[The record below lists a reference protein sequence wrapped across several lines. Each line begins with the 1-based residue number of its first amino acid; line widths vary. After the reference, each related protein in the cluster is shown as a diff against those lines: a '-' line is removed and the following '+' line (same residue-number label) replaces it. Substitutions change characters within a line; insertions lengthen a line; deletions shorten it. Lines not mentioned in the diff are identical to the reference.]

1 MGHGRRNN
9 GKRSLMITGLLTF
22 LFFFAIIGCVLY
34 GRKLIRTEKVDAVF
48 GNPER
53 AQGGIHWV
61 IVGSSFLLLVWLYY
75 SWDIAKSFF
84 PKSANELC
92 QVGKVNES
100 LLSLKYLFPIDERQL
115 KSTSVI
121 ETESEN
127 LNKITIEIEKS
138 GIENQDKSNLL
149 NFVSQTKNTIPLLTN
164 EQLLNN
170 DTREQI
176 KLINK
181 KIINLTEN
189 FKRSDYPNESTEQ
202 ELERIEAA
210 KEEGSWKASSTS
222 IENTIEIPFIPKTKR
237 GLKFQA
243 AATELNLISDEFF
256 ELKNHNEQYTS
267 ALEKLKKEIKD
278 YRSNLSSSK
287 EISSSLAKDIL
298 KIARRIEYASIFP
311 PNTLDDMQ
319 ASIINFDNLQKK
331 EQGGLRWVDLL
342 LFPSGTIISSGP
354 SCSEQGSG
362 RWLPKPSDTLNKFTL
377 MLNPNVGY
385 KQIPLIWY
393 EMMDVSKIIGFL
405 IPDWFADILPGEYPV
420 HDEQGEVKPNFK
432 SKVLSFVTGD
442 FNLFKIPIPTG
453 HIWDSFLRVFLG
465 LVAGI
470 IVGVPLGL
478 FMGLNRFA
486 KGFFDPLIE
495 LYRPVPPLAWAPLV
509 ISVLGIDNLGKVF
522 LLFMVSLSI
531 MIISARAGASG
542 TQLSKIHAAHS
553 LGASKWQILR
563 HVIFPNSL
571 PEILTGIRVA
581 TGMCWGTLVAA
592 EFLAGTTGVGFVE
605 NVAKKYFQYEVIWIT
620 IFIMGMLG
628 LIFDITIRKIID
640 KTIPWRGK
648 G

>member
-1 MGHGRRNN
+1 
-9 GKRSLMITGLLTF
+9 MITAFLTF
-22 LFFFAIIGCVLY
+22 LFFFAIVGCILY

-53 AQGGIHWV
+53 AKGGIHWV
-61 IVGSSFLLLVWLYY
+61 IVGSSFLLLIWLYY

-84 PKSANELC
+84 PRSANELC

-121 ETESEN
+121 ETETEN
-127 LNKITIEIEKS
+127 LNNTILEIES
-138 GIENQDKSNLL
+138 SDKVSEQNKNKLV
-149 NFVSQTKNTIPLLTN
+149 NFIKKTKNTIPLLTN
-164 EQLLNN
+164 ENLLSN
-170 DTREQI
+170 E
-176 KLINK
+176 INK
-181 KIINLTEN
+181 KIKIITEKINNLSSELAKED
-189 FKRSDYPNESTEQ
+189 FPYESADEEIQ
-202 ELERIEAA
+202 RIESA
-210 KEEGSWKASSTS
+210 KNEGTWSASSTS
-222 IENTIEIPFIPKTKR
+222 VENTIEIPSIPKTKR
-237 GLKFQA
+237 GLKFQVA
-243 AATELNLISDEFF
+243 ASKLNSISDEFF
-256 ELKNHNEQYTS
+256 ELRNHNEQYLL
-267 ALEKLKKEIKD
+267 ALESLKKEIKD
-278 YRSNLSSSK
+278 FRSALSPSE
-287 EISSSLAKDIL
+287 EISSSFAKDIL

-311 PNTLDDMQ
+311 PNTLKEMQ
-319 ASIINFDNLQKK
+319 ASIINFDKVKK
-331 EQGGLRWVDLL
+331 NQQGSLRWVDII
-342 LFPSGTIISSGP
+342 LFPTGTIISSGP

-362 RWLPKPSDTLNKFTL
+362 RWLPKPSDTVNKFAL
-377 MLNPNVGY
+377 MMNPSVGY
-385 KQIPLIWY
+385 KQIPLIWF

-405 IPDWFADILPGEYPV
+405 LPDWIADILPGKYPV
-420 HDEQGEVKPNFK
+420 HDENGEIKPNFK
-432 SKVLSFVTGD
+432 SRDLSFVTGD
-442 FNLFKIPIPTG
+442 FELFKIPIPTG

-465 LVAGI
+465 LIAGI

>member
-1 MGHGRRNN
+1 
-9 GKRSLMITGLLTF
+9 MITAFLTF
-22 LFFFAIIGCVLY
+22 VFFFAIVGCVLY
-34 GRKLIRTEKVDAVF
+34 GRKLIKTEKVDAVF

-100 LLSLKYLFPIDERQL
+100 LLSLKYLFPIEERQL

-121 ETESEN
+121 ETETEN
-127 LNKITIEIEKS
+127 LNKIIIEIENSEKVKS
-138 GIENQDKSNLL
+138 QDRSKLL
-149 NFVSQTKNTIPLLTN
+149 NFVSQTKNSIPLLTN
-164 EQLLNN
+164 EKLLNN
-170 DTREQI
+170 ETKEQI
-176 KLINK
+176 KIINN

-189 FKRSDYPNESTEQ
+189 FRKKDFPNESAEQ
-202 ELERIEAA
+202 EIERIEAA

-222 IENTIEIPFIPKTKR
+222 IENTIEIPSIPKTKR

-243 AATELNLISDEFF
+243 AAKELNLISDEFF
-256 ELKNHNEQYTS
+256 ELRNHNSQYTS

-278 YRSNLSSSK
+278 FRTNLGSSE
-287 EISSSLAKDIL
+287 EISSSFAKDIL

-311 PNTLDDMQ
+311 PNTLKDMQ
-319 ASIINFDNLQKK
+319 LSIINFDKAQKK
-331 EQGGLRWVDLL
+331 EQGGLRWVDIL

-362 RWLPKPSDTLNKFTL
+362 RWLPKPSDTINKFTL

-420 HDEQGEVKPNFK
+420 HNEQGEVKPNFK

-470 IVGVPLGL
+470 IIGVPLGL

-628 LIFDITIRKIID
+628 LLFDITIRKIID

>member
-1 MGHGRRNN
+1 
-9 GKRSLMITGLLTF
+9 MITGFLTF
-22 LFFFAIIGCVLY
+22 IFFFAIVGCILY
-34 GRKLIRTEKVDAVF
+34 GRRLIKKEKVDAVF

-53 AQGGIHWV
+53 AEGGIHWV
-61 IVGSSFLLLVWLYY
+61 IVGSSFLLLIWLYY

-100 LLSLKYLFPIDERQL
+100 LLSLKYLFPIEERQL

-121 ETESEN
+121 ENETKNLNNIVLLINKSNEVNN
-127 LNKITIEIEKS
+127 LNK
-138 GIENQDKSNLL
+138 DKLL
-149 NFVSQTKNTIPLLTN
+149 NFVEQTKNTIPLLTSN
-164 EQLLNN
+164 KLLENKTKEEINSITNRIKDLTN
-170 DTREQI
+170 DFSKT
-176 KLINK
+176 
-181 KIINLTEN
+181 
-189 FKRSDYPNESTEQ
+189 DYPFESTEDEQ
-202 ELERIEAA
+202 KRIELA
-210 KEEGSWKASSTS
+210 KKEGGWSSSSTS
-222 IENTIEIPFIPKTKR
+222 LDNSVEIPSVPKTKK
-237 GLKFQA
+237 GLKFQTA
-243 AATELNLISDEFF
+243 AEELNLISDEFF
-256 ELKNHNEQYTS
+256 ELRNHNLQYTS
-267 ALEKLKKEIKD
+267 ALEKINTEIKD
-278 YRSNLSSSK
+278 FRSKLNNSEEVTSSF
-287 EISSSLAKDIL
+287 AKDIL

-311 PNTLDDMQ
+311 PNTLDEMQ
-319 ASIINFDNLQKK
+319 SSITDFDKIQKK
-331 EQGGLRWVDLL
+331 EQGSLKWIDIIF
-342 LFPSGTIISSGP
+342 FPSGTIMSSGP
-354 SCSEQGSG
+354 SCTEQGSG
-362 RWLPKPSDTLNKFTL
+362 RWLPKPSDTFNKFAL
-377 MLNPNVGY
+377 MLKPSVGF

-393 EMMDVSKIIGFL
+393 EMMDVSKIIGFIL
-405 IPDWFADILPGEYPV
+405 PNWFADILPGEYPI
-420 HDEQGEVKPNFK
+420 HNEQGEIKSNFK
-432 SKVLSFVTGD
+432 SNVLNIVTGN
-442 FNLFKIPIPTG
+442 FELFKIPIPTG

-470 IVGVPLGL
+470 IIGVPLGL

>member
-1 MGHGRRNN
+1 
-9 GKRSLMITGLLTF
+9 MITGVLTF
-22 LFFFAIIGCVLY
+22 IFFFAIVGCILY

-53 AQGGIHWV
+53 AKGGVHWV
-61 IVGSSFLLLVWLYY
+61 IVGSSFLLLIWLYY

-100 LLSLKYLFPIDERQL
+100 LLGLKYLFPIEQRQF
-115 KSTSVI
+115 KSTAI
-121 ETESEN
+121 IQKETEN
-127 LNKITIEIEKS
+127 LNKILLEINQSDLK
-138 GIENQDKSNLL
+138 NQDKNTLIS
-149 NFVSQTKNTIPLLTN
+149 FVDKTKKTIPLLTD
-164 EQLLNN
+164 ESLL
-170 DTREQI
+170 E
-176 KLINK
+176 NK
-181 KIINLTEN
+181 TKEKIDALANKIFTLSEN
-189 FKRSDYPNESTEQ
+189 FSKSDFPNESVEDEKKRIQ
-202 ELERIEAA
+202 EANQ
-210 KEEGSWKASSTS
+210 EGTWSASSTS
-222 IENTIEIPFIPKTKR
+222 IENTIEIPSIPKTKR

-243 AATELNLISDEFF
+243 AAEELNLISDEFF
-256 ELKNHNEQYTS
+256 ELRNHNTQYRNAYDNLS
-267 ALEKLKKEIKD
+267 KEIKD
-278 YRSNLSSSK
+278 FRSNLSSSD
-287 EISSSLAKDIL
+287 EIVSSFAKDIL

-311 PNTLDDMQ
+311 PNALVNMQ
-319 ASIINFDNLQKK
+319 ASIEKFDDVQNK
-331 EQGGLRWVDLL
+331 EQGGLRWVDILF
-342 LFPSGTIISSGP
+342 FPSGTIISSGP

-362 RWLPKPSDTLNKFTL
+362 RWLPKPSDTLNKFVL
-377 MLNPNVGY
+377 MMNPNVGF

-393 EMMDVSKIIGFL
+393 EMMDVSKIIGFIL
-405 IPDWFADILPGEYPV
+405 PDWIADILPGEYPV
-420 HDEQGEVKPNFK
+420 HNEKGEVKSNFK

-442 FNLFKIPIPTG
+442 FELFKIPIPTG

-470 IVGVPLGL
+470 IIGVPLGL

-495 LYRPVPPLAWAPLV
+495 LYRPVPPLAWAPLI
-509 ISVLGIDNLGKVF
+509 ISVLGIDNFGKVF

-628 LIFDITIRKIID
+628 LLFDITIRKIID